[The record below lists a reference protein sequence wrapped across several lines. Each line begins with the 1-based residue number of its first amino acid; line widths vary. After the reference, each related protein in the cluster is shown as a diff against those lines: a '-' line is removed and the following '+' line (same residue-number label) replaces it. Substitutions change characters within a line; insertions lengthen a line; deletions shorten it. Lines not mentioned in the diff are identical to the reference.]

1 MKTEIPVN
9 KKIFYLI
16 IYNAVVVLSLISFTI
31 TRNTEKEKI
40 AYFINFYNMSL
51 LYTT

>member
-1 MKTEIPVN
+1 MQLL
-9 KKIFYLI
+9 F
-16 IYNAVVVLSLISFTI
+16 LSLISFTI

-51 LYTT
+51 LYTTWGLNIKTSKYTYT